1 MTLYSPTFT
10 TYARF
15 HNALT
20 SVYFRRADAFIIV
33 YDVTSR
39 DTFKSVRNWLSIIT
53 VSKNRTTDNIHTIE
67 WCVVVVEYVVHCPA
81 GISKGA
87 PSSTDAGGKQV

>member
-1 MTLYSPTFT
+1 MTLYFTFT